1 MFMQKKRCLA
11 GLAGLLCCL
20 SLAACG
26 SVASTGTGSSTAQE
40 TKTAAT
46 EKTASAS
53 ASQKTMPIRL
63 TVNGKQVKAHFNDS
77 APAQELLGQL
87 PKTVTLNPSDNDFC
101 GDTLDLSYKAS
112 DVQSGYKNGDLA
124 YWPPAKNFVIF
135 VKDEEKSASIGNLVI
150 LGHVDEPQAVLNALQ
165 GTLKVEIAKAQ

>member
-1 MFMQKKRCLA
+1 MTQ
-11 GLAGLLCCL
+11 LLPRNFWDSCPN
-20 SLAACG
+20 G
-26 SVASTGTGSSTAQE
+26 YPESV
-40 TKTAAT
+40 
-46 EKTASAS
+46 
-53 ASQKTMPIRL
+53 
-63 TVNGKQVKAHFNDS
+63 
-77 APAQELLGQL
+77 GQR
-87 PKTVTLNPSDNDFC
+87 FC